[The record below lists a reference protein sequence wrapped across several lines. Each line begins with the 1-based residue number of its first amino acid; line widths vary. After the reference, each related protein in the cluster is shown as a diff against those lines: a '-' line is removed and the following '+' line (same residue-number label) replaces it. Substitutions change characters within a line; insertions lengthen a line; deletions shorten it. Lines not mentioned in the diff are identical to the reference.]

1 MAITSTQVK
10 NSASVVQVAVG
21 RYIDTGTVAAF
32 TITTGF
38 KPLYVE
44 VWNVTAASTGL
55 VGFKWFHG
63 MAAASAIKFNDEGTS
78 ETGITLITTLGI
90 TQLAYGFTVGLD
102 TDLNVT
108 SEQLSWMAIG

>member
-10 NSASVVQVAVG
+10 NSASVVQIAVG

-38 KPLYVE
+38 KPLFVE
-44 VWNVTAASTGL
+44 VMNCTSGDEY
-55 VGFKWFHG
+55 KWAHG
-63 MAAASAIKFNDEGTS
+63 MAAASAFKRIAAGTGS
-78 ETGITLITTLGI
+78 IITTLGI

-102 TDLNVT
+102 ADICYT
-108 SEQLSWMAIG
+108 SEQLTWVAIG